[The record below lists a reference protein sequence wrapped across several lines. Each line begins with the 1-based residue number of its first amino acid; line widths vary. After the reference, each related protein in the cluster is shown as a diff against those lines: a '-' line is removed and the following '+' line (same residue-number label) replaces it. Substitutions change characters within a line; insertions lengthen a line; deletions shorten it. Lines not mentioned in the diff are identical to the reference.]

1 MVATATGSNK
11 PDKEA
16 ESPVTKN
23 QPVPPTGG
31 APNEAAEKALLG
43 NAPASDGFKGT
54 DGFDLLDSSK
64 KESKGDLLK
73 RAQVRAP
80 SLTQEFV
87 DAYSLS
93 DEVLTGI
100 ADGLIPPPPA
110 IGPIHTSDLY
120 LTPGGWQ
127 QTPIGVAPADVGPN
141 RPDGRF

>member
-1 MVATATGSNK
+1 MATAQSGSSKSVEN
-11 PDKEA
+11 
-16 ESPVTKN
+16 PVTKDEA
-23 QPVPPTGG
+23 VPPTGG
-31 APNEAAEKALLG
+31 APNEATEKALLS
-43 NAPASDGFKGT
+43 NAPASNGFKGT
-54 DGFDLLDSSK
+54 DGFDVLDSSK
-64 KESKGDLLK
+64 KESSGDLFK

-93 DEVLTGI
+93 DEVLAGI